1 MTRKNLPFLK
11 EIVKRYWKSHLRDD
25 MVFLT
30 ATSSDESQKS
40 DNPKPHFHDG
50 FTMSVLEDGF
60 LPLSFNGH
68 IVDLYPGEILI
79 IGRNI
84 PHMVDPRNLIDP
96 CSYRTVTIDE
106 RFLSNS
112 GFSKIQK
119 AENAVSRICDK
130 NLWEKFVNQQK
141 EIESGATGELD
152 SMKTLSEKVFY
163 EISKNILFRSDVESQ
178 YIKSAMKYIQENY
191 MDLPSVDELARIV
204 NLSPFYFMK
213 LFKQELGVSPHA
225 YINQLRINRAKD
237 LIQKG
242 ESLLGIAYE
251 LGFTDQSHF
260 SKTFLKT
267 TGVSPIRF
275 NTSLISEKQ

>member
-1 MTRKNLPFLK
+1 MTRKNLPFFK
-11 EIVKRYWKSHLRDD
+11 EIVKRYWKSNLRDD

-30 ATSSDESQKS
+30 ATSSSESQKS
-40 DNPKPHFHDG
+40 DHPKPHFHNG

-68 IVDLYPGEILI
+68 IVDLHPGEILI

-106 RFLSNS
+106 KFLSNS
-112 GFSKIQK
+112 VFSKIQK

-141 EIESGATGELD
+141 EIESGATGGLD

-163 EISKNILFRSDVESQ
+163 EISKNILFHTDVESP
-178 YIKSAMKYIQENY
+178 YIQSAMKYIQENY
-191 MDLPSVDELARIV
+191 MTLPSVEELARIV

-237 LIQKG
+237 LMQKG

-275 NTSLISEKQ
+275 NTSLTSEKQ

>member
-1 MTRKNLPFLK
+1 
-11 EIVKRYWKSHLRDD
+11 
-25 MVFLT
+25 
-30 ATSSDESQKS
+30 
-40 DNPKPHFHDG
+40 
-50 FTMSVLEDGF
+50 
-60 LPLSFNGH
+60 
-68 IVDLYPGEILI
+68 
-79 IGRNI
+79 
-84 PHMVDPRNLIDP
+84 MVDPRNLIDP

-106 RFLSNS
+106 KFLSNS
-112 GFSKIQK
+112 VFSKIQR

-141 EIESGATGELD
+141 EIESGATGGLD

-163 EISKNILFRSDVESQ
+163 EISKNILFHTDVKSP
-178 YIKSAMKYIQENY
+178 YIQSAMKYIQENY
-191 MDLPSVDELARIV
+191 LALPSVEELARIV

-237 LIQKG
+237 LMQKG

-260 SKTFLKT
+260 SKTFLKI
-267 TGVSPIRF
+267 TGVHLLGSTHHLHQKTIIFGRKEYGCKTYGCGRRYTHKRSAYKDHSRWRTP
-275 NTSLISEKQ
+275 S